1 MRRHPALVGSAHLPE
16 KLILMTTRARLL
28 ALLDGTL
35 NLGGRSSSFTEGTA
49 LMGSIPEL
57 DSMGVVALLTA
68 LEDQFGFSVEDDEI
82 DGSVFETFGTLA
94 SFVESKLAE

>member
-1 MRRHPALVGSAHLPE
+1 
-16 KLILMTTRARLL
+16 MTTRTRLL

-35 NLGGRSSSFTEGTA
+35 NLGGRSSTFTDDTA

-68 LEDQFGFSVEDDEI
+68 LEEQFGFSIEDDEI
-82 DGSVFETFGTLA
+82 DGRVFETFGTLS
-94 SFVESKLAE
+94 SFVEGKLAG